1 MKYKCPICL
10 KMTAYKPEFGMAD
23 SIICKCNGLQEVGRI
38 VNGYYL
44 PNNIN
49 DPTEVKSVN
58 LGIYSF
64 CGFNILKLESEAD
77 VQVFQDVNK
86 CNNAVDK
93 FRKKYGDFYACVES
107 NQYSDLSFFFILD
120 QNKAIIE
127 IGYNKRIPDVKFI
140 REIIKYIFN

>member
-1 MKYKCPICL
+1 MN
-10 KMTAYKPEFGMAD
+10 AYKPEFGMAD
-23 SIICKCNGLQEVGRI
+23 SIVCKCSGLNEVGRI
-38 VNGYYL
+38 VNGSYL
-44 PNNIN
+44 PKNIN
-49 DPTEVKSVN
+49 DQTEFKSN
-58 LGIYSF
+58 HLGIYSF
-64 CGFNILKLESEAD
+64 SGFNILKLESEAD

-120 QNKAIIE
+120 QNKSIIE